1 MMKKTLILIASLA
14 LGAVSSQA
22 AVLSTVTFQRNGADL
37 SDCDVKASSNYGLDV
52 SLKSLKDNNG
62 DAVLQLV
69 DNGVP
74 DEFFIPARSVSSEA
88 SQQPAWIAT
97 FTLTNT
103 SGHDMK
109 FGLVDLTLIGAT
121 MDGKPA
127 SGNGGIAY
135 YGGYS
140 NGYDTGN
147 YNKPLNFKLFLH
159 SGGTSAT
166 FNASTAASDD
176 PDAGDWNET
185 RTLKLHPISNY
196 VLKAGQSCSLWI
208 QLDEPMRSGFDITNL
223 GMGLKEIVINGDGT
237 PVVPEPATASLS
249 LLGLAALMMRRRRA

>member
-1 MMKKTLILIASLA
+1 MMKKTWILIASLA

-52 SLKSLKDNNG
+52 SLKSLKDSG
-62 DAVLQLV
+62 DAGLQLV
-69 DNGVP
+69 DTGVP
-74 DEFFIPARSVSSEA
+74 DEFFIPASPVSSEA

-103 SGHDMK
+103 SAHDMK

-147 YNKPLNFKLFLH
+147 YNKPLTFTLFLH
-159 SGGTSAT
+159 SGGKSSS

-185 RTLKLHPISNY
+185 RTSKLYPISNY
-196 VLKAGQSCSLWI
+196 VLQAGKSCSLTVR
-208 QLDEPMRSGFDITNL
+208 LDEPMRSGFDITDL
-223 GMGLKEIVINGDGT
+223 GMGIKQIVINGDGT